1 MSARGLPALAC
12 ACALLGACRVDEAA
26 EVAEYRRVLDGGLP
40 PAAPAEEPEPL
51 DARRVMLLANQS
63 SESLAVAGE
72 TYLQTV
78 IDRRRAAAAWLPSLE
93 LSPSYF
99 LRDGDGGGTDSGLDV
114 VASGTLDVNPK
125 SAAAGVRRADVE
137 IERSR
142 AQLYQA
148 QDALLF
154 DAART
159 LFEVLRSERSAAVL
173 RASLDVQQARVDDVR
188 ARRDAGFARPLD
200 VSLSESTMAD
210 ARVGLLTAESNAR
223 TGRSLLGFLTGE
235 DAADV
240 PLDAALDVPEEVPEL
255 ELLVAEAQRRR
266 PDVQA
271 AALAVT
277 SAEEVVELAAAER
290 WPSLEL
296 DLDAFLTRDSEPT
309 DRDWDALLAL
319 HLPIFQ
325 AGLIQ
330 ADVRDS
336 LSQLRAAQLL
346 SLRARREA
354 RRDVE
359 VALENL
365 RTSGERL
372 AELRVQ
378 LATAREALSQAEGLY
393 DAGLATNLER
403 LTAQDDELRT
413 ALLLESAELER
424 KVFYLDLLRTT
435 GGLHAWLG
443 LSRPSDAPQ
452 PEEAH
457 AKAR

>member
-1 MSARGLPALAC
+1 
-12 ACALLGACRVDEAA
+12 
-26 EVAEYRRVLDGGLP
+26 
-40 PAAPAEEPEPL
+40 
-51 DARRVMLLANQS
+51 
-63 SESLAVAGE
+63 
-72 TYLQTV
+72 
-78 IDRRRAAAAWLPSLE
+78 
-93 LSPSYF
+93 
-99 LRDGDGGGTDSGLDV
+99 
-114 VASGTLDVNPK
+114 
-125 SAAAGVRRADVE
+125 
-137 IERSR
+137 
-142 AQLYQA
+142 
-148 QDALLF
+148 
-154 DAART
+154 
-159 LFEVLRSERSAAVL
+159 
-173 RASLDVQQARVDDVR
+173 
-188 ARRDAGFARPLD
+188 
-200 VSLSESTMAD
+200 MAD

-277 SAEEVVELAAAER
+277 SAEQVVELAAAER

-319 HLPIFQ
+319 HLPIFL

-336 LSQLRAAQLL
+336 LSRLRAAQLL

-393 DAGLATNLER
+393 DAGLATNHQPRAPDGAGRRAADRAAPGER
-403 LTAQDDELRT
+403 RARAQGVLPRPAADHRRAARLARALAPERRDGGGGGGAACRSSLR
-413 ALLLESAELER
+413 SAS
-424 KVFYLDLLRTT
+424 
-435 GGLHAWLG
+435 A
-443 LSRPSDAPQ
+443 
-452 PEEAH
+452 
-457 AKAR
+457 ARSSPAC